1 MLKVAPSLP
10 THDSASIG
18 VMVEYLSLPT
28 RISSPK
34 NTHFLLGNCSD

>member
-1 MLKVAPSLP
+1 MLNVAPSLP

-18 VMVEYLSLPT
+18 VMFEYLSLPT

-34 NTHFLLGNCSD
+34 NTLFLLGNCRD